1 MNNIKRLRYRIC
13 FARFERLVSGAMSFK
28 LYSTLSA
35 ANTDV
40 FEKVIDI
47 HASPMSEVE

>member
-1 MNNIKRLRYRIC
+1 MNNMKRFRYRIC
-13 FARFERLVSGAMSFK
+13 FARFKRLVSGAMSFK

-40 FEKVIDI
+40 LEKVVDI
-47 HASPMSEVE
+47 HAYPMSEME